1 MPSHYRGGKNQRKGQ
16 SVVKRRRFLSKL
28 QAQELRDNLRTLG
41 FGSYAA
47 YLYSPL
53 WKSIRQ
59 KVIERDGGIC
69 SGCGSD
75 SISVHH
81 SQYSLATLKGELL
94 IHLHCSCGQCHR
106 EFHKNHRAESPN
118 DPKTRKR
125 LNHKAALRKRKCA
138 KCETTKQ
145 HLNKD
150 RLCRYCAAGMSK
162 AEYRTA
168 AKAAAVAKE
177 ARWKEI
183 NTVRR
188 QPATT

>member
-1 MPSHYRGGKNQRKGQ
+1 MPSHWRGGKARRKEQ
-16 SVVKRRRFLSKL
+16 VVVKRRRFLSKL

-41 FGSYAA
+41 FNSYAQ
-47 YLYSPL
+47 YLNSTL

-59 KVIERDGGIC
+59 KVIDRDGGTC
-69 SGCGSD
+69 RGCGSD
-75 SISVHH
+75 SFSVHH

-94 IHLHCSCGQCHR
+94 VHLHSTCGRCHR

-118 DPKTRKR
+118 DPKTHKR
-125 LNHKAALRKRKCA
+125 LNHKAALRKRQCA
-138 KCETTKQ
+138 KCGNRKQ

-150 RLCRYCAAGMSK
+150 RLCRYCAAGMTK
-162 AEYRTA
+162 VEYLAA

-188 QPATT
+188 QPAPT